1 MLTGT
6 SRDWRY
12 SKGTAGNPSPLLV
25 GGEVTF
31 AGVEI
36 CRCRRVHYWRCSC
49 GDHFQMREYQFLN
62 EEIFSW
68 DHHYSLELEMGGG
81 TGTAKEVV
89 LPG

>member
-1 MLTGT
+1 
-6 SRDWRY
+6 
-12 SKGTAGNPSPLLV
+12 
-25 GGEVTF
+25 
-31 AGVEI
+31 
-36 CRCRRVHYWRCSC
+36 
-49 GDHFQMREYQFLN
+49 MREHQFLN